1 MKNISKGALWALL
14 FVLSTP
20 QLSSLMAQEK
30 TIYIREFY
38 DDKTLE
44 LLLFDLSMNY
54 QLDFVFDRDKI
65 RGTEI
70 KSMNIKGLDLETAMK
85 AYLKGTNLDFHIE
98 NGRTVHIYPYDKK
111 EEVEYVASTRNNI
124 NVSGWIY
131 DQNTNETLPYAT
143 ASIPG
148 IPSGSIAN
156 VDGHFILMEVPS
168 DTSTVAFS
176 FLGYETQNIRL
187 NPETAE
193 EDQHI
198 YMKPVDYRIEEVMI
212 VGEEKKL
219 LTYADKTS
227 QISLRPAQIEI
238 LPNLGEK
245 DIFRTLQLMPGV
257 SSGNETSSGLHVR
270 GGTPDQNLILLDGFT
285 VYHVDHFYGF
295 LSAFNADAIKDVQ
308 LYKGGFESK
317 YGGKISSVME
327 LTGKTGNTNKV
338 SGGVS
343 ISALSGSM
351 HLEVPVSEKLN
362 FFVAGRRSYT
372 DFIQSGLYNK
382 INEMYNSSTEVPDG
396 GGFARFSTDPKFYF
410 YDLNSKV
417 TYKPNEKDILTFSFY
432 NGKDVLDKTSDA
444 TTRTGMFGGTSDNY
458 NMNRVDVLNWGNWGA
473 STKWSRQWTDRYY
486 SNTTLAFSNYFS
498 ERDNY
503 MERTV
508 MEDDGS
514 TSVTTNGSVEDN
526 NILDY
531 TLRMD
536 NEYRLTQ
543 NNTLEFGM
551 QASYM
556 DVGYYYTQNDTLEMI
571 DSRTKGLS
579 LAGYL
584 QDKIYIKDKLTL
596 VYGLRSTW
604 YNLTN
609 KVYLEPRT
617 SVNYKLNDRW
627 NLKASWGKYYQYTN
641 RVVRENV
648 LEGNRDFWL
657 LADDKTIPVSSA
669 YHYIAGIS
677 YEAPRYLVDV
687 EVFYKPMNGLSEY
700 TMRNESF
707 RMQSTSSLP
716 DNFYEGSGTA
726 KGFEVLLQKKFGSY
740 TGWIAYTYSRV
751 EYQFDELNNGEP
763 YPSIYDQ
770 PHEIN
775 FVNTYQWG
783 NWVLGATF
791 VYNTGQTYTAPVGAY
806 QLTLL
811 DGTVADF
818 IHVGDKNGY
827 RLPAYHRLDLSV
839 TYRFTLGQTKSNLGF
854 SFFNVYGRDNVWYRE
869 FDVEDNEIIITDV
882 NTLGFTPN
890 VFFSIKF

>member
-1 MKNISKGALWALL
+1 MRYVQLSAAFIMLL
-14 FVLSTP
+14 LLST
-20 QLSSLMAQEK
+20 QSLAQNRE
-30 TIYIREFY
+30 IYIREFY
-38 DDKTLE
+38 NDKSLE
-44 LLLFDLSMNY
+44 LLLLDLSMNY
-54 QLDFVFDRDKI
+54 NLDFVFEREDI
-65 RGTEI
+65 QGIEI
-70 KSMNIKGLDLETAMK
+70 KSKNIKGLDLETAMK
-85 AYLKGTNLDFHIE
+85 AFLMDTGIDFHIE
-98 NGRTVHIYPYDKK
+98 DGKTVHIYPYR
-111 EEVEYVASTRNNI
+111 EEEMEYVASTKQNLD
-124 NVSGWIY
+124 VSGWIY
-131 DQNTNETLPYAT
+131 DKNTNETLPYAT
-143 ASIPG
+143 ASIMG
-148 IPSGSIAN
+148 KPSGSIAN
-156 VDGHFILMEVPS
+156 VDGHFILMEVPT
-168 DTSTVAFS
+168 DTSTLVFN
-176 FLGYETQNIRL
+176 FLGYETQSLRL
-187 NPETAE
+187 HPESA
-193 EDQHI
+193 DLDLHI

-219 LTYADKTS
+219 VTYAEKTS
-227 QISLRPAQIEI
+227 QISLRPAQIDI

-317 YGGKISSVME
+317 YGGKISSVLE
-327 LTGKTGNTNKV
+327 LTGKTGNTKKV

-343 ISALSGSM
+343 ISALSGSV
-351 HLEVPVSEKLN
+351 HLEVPVSNKLN
-362 FFVAGRRSYT
+362 LFISGRRSYT

-382 INEMYNSSTEVPDG
+382 INDMYNSTNETTTTG

-410 YDLNSKV
+410 YDLNAKA
-417 TYKPNEKDILTFSFY
+417 TIKPNKKDIVTISFY

-444 TTRTGMFGGTSDNY
+444 STRTGKFGGISDNY
-458 NMNRVDVLNWGNWGA
+458 NMNRVDLLNWGNWGT
-473 STKWSRQWTDRYY
+473 STKWSRQWTNRFY
-486 SNTTLAFSNYFS
+486 SNTTLAYSNYFS

-503 MERTV
+503 MERFVTD
-508 MEDDGS
+508 DDGI
-514 TSVTTNGSVEDN
+514 TSLTTNGSVEDN

-556 DVGYYYTQNDTLEMI
+556 DIGYYYTQNDTLEMI
-571 DSRTKGLS
+571 DARIKGIT

-609 KVYLEPRT
+609 KLYLEPRA
-617 SVNYKLNDRW
+617 SVNYKLNERW
-627 NLKASWGKYYQYTN
+627 NLKASWGKFYQYTN

-657 LADDKTIPVSSA
+657 LADDEMIPVSSA

-677 YEAPRYLVDV
+677 YEAPRYLLDV
-687 EVFYKPMNGLSEY
+687 EVFYKPMNGLAEY
-700 TMRNESF
+700 TMRNSGF
-707 RMQSTSSLP
+707 RMMTTSSLP
-716 DNFYEGSGTA
+716 ENFYEGSGTA

-740 TGWIAYTYSRV
+740 TGWLAYTYSRV
-751 EYQFDELNNGEP
+751 EHQFDELNGGEP
-763 YPSIYDQ
+763 YPSMYDQ
-770 PHEIN
+770 PHEVN

-806 QLTLL
+806 QMTLL

-839 TYRFTLGQTKSNLGF
+839 TYRFTIGQTKSNLGF

>member
-98 NGRTVHIYPYDKK
+98 NGRTVHIYPHDKK